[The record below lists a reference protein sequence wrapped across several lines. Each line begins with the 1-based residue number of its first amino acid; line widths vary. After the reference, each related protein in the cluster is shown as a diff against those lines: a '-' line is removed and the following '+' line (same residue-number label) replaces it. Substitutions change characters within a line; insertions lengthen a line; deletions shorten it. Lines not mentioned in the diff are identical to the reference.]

1 VKHESD
7 GLLHLAREIVVE
19 IGEMPG
25 LINARFVEDLDRFQ
39 QTSRRCPAPARIS
52 GPMNVDELT
61 AKAKVLLEALPYIQD
76 FRGTTFV
83 VKYGGSFMD
92 EQDPEPRLR
101 VARDIAFL
109 AAVGIHVVL
118 IHGGGKA
125 ISRAMEEAG
134 LKANFVNG
142 LRVTDEATIAI
153 VKKTLDEIVNKQVCE
168 DIAAAGGPAKGM
180 PGDTVL
186 VCEKLTKDEAG
197 NTVDL
202 GFVGEVTE
210 VKVKLIRKEIADGFV
225 PVISPV
231 AEDHEG
237 HPYNVNAD
245 VVAGRVASALRARRL
260 VYMSDV
266 PGLLASP
273 PDPES
278 LISTLKISQVDEL
291 RKKGVIDKGM
301 RPKVG
306 SAVRALEEGVQ
317 RVHFIDGRLPHS
329 LLLEV
334 FTDKGIGTEIVHG

>member
-1 VKHESD
+1 
-7 GLLHLAREIVVE
+7 
-19 IGEMPG
+19 
-25 LINARFVEDLDRFQ
+25 
-39 QTSRRCPAPARIS
+39 
-52 GPMNVDELT
+52 MNVAELT
-61 AKAKVLLEALPYIQD
+61 VKAEVLLEALPYIQD
-76 FRGTTFV
+76 FRGSTFV

-92 EQDPEPRLR
+92 AQDPEPKLR
-101 VARDIAFL
+101 VARDVAFL
-109 AAVGIHVVL
+109 AAVGIHVVI

-134 LKANFVNG
+134 LEAKFVNG
-142 LRVTDEATIAI
+142 HRVTDEATMAI
-153 VKKTLDEIVNKQVCE
+153 VKKTLDETVNRDVCE
-168 DIAAAGGPAKGM
+168 AIATAGGPVKGL

-186 VCEKLTKDEAG
+186 VCEKMATDEEG
-197 NTVDL
+197 KSVDL

-210 VKVKLIRKEIADGFV
+210 VKVKLIRKEIADGFI

-237 HPYNVNAD
+237 RPYNVNAD

-266 PGLLASP
+266 PGLLSSP

-278 LISTLKISQVDEL
+278 LISTLKIGQVDEL
-291 RKKGVIDKGM
+291 RKSGVIDKGM
-301 RPKVG
+301 IPKIT

-317 RVHFIDGRLPHS
+317 RVHLIDGRLPHS